1 MPISTSRSPQPL
13 PPRAARG
20 RILGYAVSVG
30 SGQLLCNTSSTSCSV
45 LVPPGV
51 RILHVT
57 AHNSRGASSPANVTL
72 GREARQQG
80 RISPTAALVI
90 SEIGFYQNLGGK
102 TSRRHVGSK
111 QEALCLGSVVS
122 SRQDQRPLQ
131 MPQPHSPLPPKAA
144 ATRIADKNKNK
155 LVLPVPGMA
164 PGTQLP
170 K

>member
-51 RILHVT
+51 RVLHVT

-80 RISPTAALVI
+80 RTSPTAALVI
-90 SEIGFYQNLGGK
+90 SEICFYQNPGGK
-102 TSRRHVGSK
+102 NVTQTRGFKARGAPPG
-111 QEALCLGSVVS
+111 ECSVL
-122 SRQDQRPLQ
+122 QTRPASPADAPA
-131 MPQPHSPLPPKAA
+131 PQPFASEGCSDENSL
-144 ATRIADKNKNK
+144 
-155 LVLPVPGMA
+155 
-164 PGTQLP
+164 
-170 K
+170 